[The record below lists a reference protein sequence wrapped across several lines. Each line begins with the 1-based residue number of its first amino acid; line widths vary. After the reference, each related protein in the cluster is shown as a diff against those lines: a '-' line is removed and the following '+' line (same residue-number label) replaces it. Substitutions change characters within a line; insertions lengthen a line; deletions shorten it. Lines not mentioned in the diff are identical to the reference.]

1 MCIEEGD
8 PNFVGLT
15 PRPEEGTPAAT
26 MRKWAEANAKA
37 RRVIVCALGTDPLTR
52 FGGMLADCTAKELW
66 DELARAYSTSNAQA
80 IINLERQ
87 LEELSFDD
95 KGDWQKHI
103 NSFHELTGEL
113 DSNGSVITS
122 DQKKFKLMRTLPDSL
137 APIAMIANTTQ
148 MDFDGMVDSVQA
160 ELARRR
166 ASSSRAGPSNPSAA
180 AAQAPRDMNLGMQ
193 RGVNKKKNRACWIC
207 HRRGH
212 YANECFYRTR
222 GDDSGGRGR
231 GNGRGRGR
239 GRGGRGRSRGMYRGG
254 FQGGQYFNS
263 YQNPPGPFA
272 NGPPVQYGSHP
283 TANQPQQP
291 QHGHPQAPQ
300 ANMHHAGQP
309 SAPPTTHQGQGS
321 GGAGPSGTQTSPGFY
336 GFMAKVKFRS
346 TIAEVDAKKSGEML
360 IDSGGTHHF
369 FHDRSLFR
377 DFKDIEPKQVLSA
390 SGPSEIS
397 GTGEVWIPLNGGM
410 WIAAFYTPNFSTHI
424 LSVHQLSVDFD
435 LSFTRDAEGYKD
447 LSVCAIRKRQT
458 GDIVEVIPASD
469 GLYPLTPAPEP
480 KLQAK

>member
-1 MCIEEGD
+1 MSDRTVRLSGRPKLRGPEDFQTCRYVARVCIEDGD
-8 PNFVGLT
+8 PNLVGLT

-37 RRVIVCALGTDPLTR
+37 RRVIVCALGIDPLTR

-87 LEELSFDD
+87 LKELSFDD
-95 KGDWQKHI
+95 KGDWQKQI
-103 NSFHELTGEL
+103 NSFHELTGKL
-113 DSNGSVITS
+113 ASHGSVLTS

-254 FQGGQYFNS
+254 FQGGQYFTS
-263 YQNPPGPFA
+263 YQN
-272 NGPPVQYGSHP
+272 
-283 TANQPQQP
+283 
-291 QHGHPQAPQ
+291 
-300 ANMHHAGQP
+300 
-309 SAPPTTHQGQGS
+309 HQGRLRMVRLCN
-321 GGAGPSGTQTSPGFY
+321 TVRTLLQTSHNSHN
-336 GFMAKVKFRS
+336 M
-346 TIAEVDAKKSGEML
+346 
-360 IDSGGTHHF
+360 
-369 FHDRSLFR
+369 
-377 DFKDIEPKQVLSA
+377 
-390 SGPSEIS
+390 
-397 GTGEVWIPLNGGM
+397 
-410 WIAAFYTPNFSTHI
+410 
-424 LSVHQLSVDFD
+424 
-435 LSFTRDAEGYKD
+435 
-447 LSVCAIRKRQT
+447 AIRKHLRQT
-458 GDIVEVIPASD
+458 CITLVSLRHRQRCIKVKEVVEPDRPVRKLRLASMVSWRR
-469 GLYPLTPAPEP
+469 
-480 KLQAK
+480 